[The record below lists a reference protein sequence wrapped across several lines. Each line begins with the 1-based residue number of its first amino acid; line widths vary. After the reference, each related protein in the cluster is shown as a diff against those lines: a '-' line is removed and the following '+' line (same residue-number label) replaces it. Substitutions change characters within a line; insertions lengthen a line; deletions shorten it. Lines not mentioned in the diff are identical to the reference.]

1 MNNKTTLIGGV
12 LAAALL
18 APGMASASFLLDT
31 GTPPGDSTTTYTL
44 NSGQWFAGEFHATA
58 GEDITSVAA
67 YLTQGSAQS
76 GYTFT
81 FDIYSS
87 TGLFAR
93 ANSRVPLQSF
103 SGTYTADGWNSTA
116 VDWTVP
122 TDGDYWLALQVN
134 TTNQSG
140 SLDLPGIV
148 SQTGSAP
155 AAGFAYFQGS
165 ATGNVYKSLTGPG
178 VGLEVSTVPLPAGFW
193 LFASGLLGLGAVAG
207 RQRIRHI
214 LHSISATTAGS
225 HAAA

>member
-1 MNNKTTLIGGV
+1 MNNKIPLIGGV

-18 APGMASASFLLDT
+18 APGMASASFLLNT
-31 GTPPGDSTTTYTL
+31 GTPPGDSGTTYEL

-58 GEDITSVAA
+58 GESITSVAA
-67 YLTQGSAQS
+67 YLLQGSAEP

-93 ANSRVPLQSF
+93 ATSRAPLQSF
-103 SGTYTADGWNSTA
+103 AGTYTADGWNSTA
-116 VDWTVP
+116 VNWTAP
-122 TDGDYWLALQVN
+122 TDGDYWLALQVDP
-134 TTNQSG
+134 TNQSG
-140 SLDLPGIV
+140 NLDLPGIV
-148 SQTGSAP
+148 NQTGSAP
-155 AAGFAYFQGS
+155 AEAFAYFQGA

-178 VGLEVSTVPLPAGFW
+178 VGLEVSTVPLPPGFW
-193 LFASGLLGLGAVAG
+193 LFASGLLGLGALAG

-214 LHSISATTAGS
+214 LHSISATTTGS